1 MKTLEKTKT
10 RRTTTTTPAAT
21 SQNLHQIIVNCILDK
36 KGEQVVNMD
45 LSNLDDAIADNFIIC
60 TANSNTQVRA
70 IADEIAEKVKLQ
82 TGESSVRTEG
92 TQTAEWIL
100 IDYFQVVVHV
110 FKREIRDLYR
120 LEELW
125 ADAAVATE
133 YLPDGSTQP
142 FMIVPQKS
150 KPVFAFH

>member
-1 MKTLEKTKT
+1 M
-10 RRTTTTTPAAT
+10 
-21 SQNLHQIIVNCILDK
+21 VNCILDK

>member
-21 SQNLHQIIVNCILDK
+21 SQNLQQIIVNCILDK

-125 ADAAVATE
+125 ADAAFATE
-133 YLPDGSTQP
+133 FLPDGSTQP